1 MSATPYYEL
10 PIFGAHDPV
19 DLLVTYNTAMGIVDN
34 QLKLNEL
41 ASIAAGNSA
50 STAISRADTAQS
62 AADSAARAASAAQ
75 LSADAA
81 QDAADLAQE
90 TADDARESAD
100 NAQQTADE
108 CMDAIGVLADWT
120 FFPDAEHDDD
130 VDVDML
136 ANLKVDSHGIVYY
149 IPTV

>member
-34 QLKLNEL
+34 QLKTNEL
-41 ASIAAGNSA
+41 AANTANSK
-50 STAISRADTAQS
+50 
-62 AADSAARAASAAQ
+62 
-75 LSADAA
+75 
-81 QDAADLAQE
+81 
-90 TADDARESAD
+90 
-100 NAQQTADE
+100 ADE
-108 CMDAIGVLADWT
+108 CAAAINTLANQVFT
-120 FFPDAEHDDD
+120 PDYDHDND

-136 ANLKVDSHGIVYY
+136 ANLKVDTHGIVYY

>member
-34 QLKLNEL
+34 QLKTNEL
-41 ASIAAGNSA
+41 AANTANSK
-50 STAISRADTAQS
+50 
-62 AADSAARAASAAQ
+62 
-75 LSADAA
+75 
-81 QDAADLAQE
+81 
-90 TADDARESAD
+90 
-100 NAQQTADE
+100 ADE
-108 CMDAIGVLADWT
+108 CSAAINTLANQVFT
-120 FFPDAEHDDD
+120 PDYDHDDD

-136 ANLKVDSHGIVYY
+136 ANLKVDTHGIVYY